1 MNEIYKLLINGAD
14 ANTKDVKGYS
24 LLMNYA
30 AKNDLETMSILLE
43 FGASINDKDHLSLS
57 ALDYAIENHHLEAV
71 KLLVKNGAAV
81 TNDSYMFA
89 VRKNYRDIVDFFDT
103 LDPDKYIFLKD
114 RKRR

>member
-14 ANTKDVKGYS
+14 ANTKDIKDFS

-30 AKNDLETMSILLE
+30 SKNDLETVSILLD
-43 FGASINDKDHLSLS
+43 FGASINDKDHLALS
-57 ALDYAIENHHLEAV
+57 ALDYAIEKHHLDMV

-89 VRKNYRDIVDFFDT
+89 IRKNYRDIVEFFDT
-103 LDPDKYIFLKD
+103 LDPDKYVFLKD
-114 RKRR
+114 RRR